1 MNTLHY
7 DDIIESAP
15 DAMVIVDRDGTIV
28 KVNLQFENMFG
39 YLRDEVIGN
48 KVERLLPERFKN
60 KHPAHRKSYF
70 ENHHMRPMGSGLK
83 LHGKRKDGSE
93 FPIEISLSPL
103 EHGNYAC
110 AAIRDMTERQ
120 LLTDYLI
127 SQNKQL
133 QDFAH
138 IISHNLR
145 SPVSNLNSLL
155 YLYKEEKDN
164 AGKEV
169 LMSMF
174 ETTVLQLEDT
184 LNNLL
189 EILRIR
195 HDSIKKRKVIKF
207 EQVFEKIKAIFA
219 AQIMEL
225 NADVSADFS
234 QAPDIEYSPIY
245 LESIMQNL
253 LSNALKYSSNKRKP
267 VIYFKSEIS
276 GDNIVLTICDNG
288 MGIDLKRN
296 AKHLFGLHKTFHQ
309 HPDAK
314 GIGLFITKSQVE
326 AMGGEISAKSHL
338 DKGTVFTIIFYKNN
352 HYTT

>member
-15 DAMVIVDRDGTIV
+15 DAMVIVDREGTIV

-39 YLRDEVIGN
+39 YLRDEVIGK
-48 KVERLLPERFKN
+48 KVEIFLPDKFKN
-60 KHPAHRKSYF
+60 KHPAHRNKYF
-70 ENHHMRPMGSGLK
+70 SNPHMRPMGSGVN

-103 EHGNYAC
+103 ENGNYGY
-110 AAIRDMTERQ
+110 AAIRDVTERQ

-145 SPVSNLNSLL
+145 SPVSNLNSLVNF
-155 YLYKEEKDN
+155 YKEEKSSE
-164 AGKEV
+164 GKEV
-169 LMSMF
+169 IMGMF
-174 ETTVLQLEDT
+174 ETTVLKLEET

-195 HDSIKKRKVIKF
+195 HDSIKKRKNIKF
-207 EQVFEKIKAIFA
+207 VQVFEKIKAIFA
-219 AQIMEL
+219 AQIMESG
-225 NADVSADFS
+225 AEVSADFS

-253 LSNALKYSSNKRKP
+253 LSNALKYSSDKRKP
-267 VIYFKSEIS
+267 IIHFKTEFS
-276 GDNIVLTICDNG
+276 GENIVLTICDNG
-288 MGIDLKRN
+288 LGIDLKRN

-309 HPDAK
+309 HTDAK
-314 GIGLFITKSQVE
+314 GVGLFITKSQVE
-326 AMGGEISAKSHL
+326 AMGGEISAKSQV
-338 DKGTVFTIIFYKNN
+338 DKGTEFTIVFYKNN
-352 HYTT
+352 HHNT

>member
-28 KVNLQFENMFG
+28 KINLQFENMFG
-39 YLRDEVIGN
+39 YTREEVLGH
-48 KVERLLPERFKN
+48 KVEIFLPDRFKN
-60 KHPAHRKSYF
+60 KHPVHRKNYF
-70 ENHHMRPMGSGLK
+70 ENPHMRPMGSGLK

-103 EHGNYAC
+103 ENGEYAC
-110 AAIRDMTERQ
+110 AAIRDVTERQ

-145 SPVSNLNSLL
+145 SPVSNLNSLVNF
-155 YLYKEEKDN
+155 YKEEKSSK
-164 AGKEV
+164 GKEAI
-169 LMSMF
+169 MGMF
-174 ETTVLQLEDT
+174 ETTVLKLEDT

-195 HDSIKKRKVIKF
+195 HDSIKKRKNIKF
-207 EQVFEKIKAIFA
+207 VQVFEKIKAICS

-225 NADVSADFS
+225 GAEVSADFS
-234 QAPDIEYSPIY
+234 QAPDIEYSSIY

-253 LSNALKYSSNKRKP
+253 LSNALKYSSDKRKP
-267 VIYFKSEIS
+267 IIHFKTAFSAE
-276 GDNIVLTICDNG
+276 NIILTICDNG
-288 MGIDLKRN
+288 LGIDLKRN

-309 HPDAK
+309 HTDAK

-326 AMGGEISAKSHL
+326 AMGGEISAKSQV
-338 DKGTVFTIIFYKNN
+338 DKGTEFTIVFYKNN
-352 HYTT
+352 HHNT